1 MKPKVVS
8 YQLVPVGPNAT
19 DDPLPAL
26 NSITLDITTADGQH
40 LGFKLALPSSQ
51 TVTLPLKGEGLVA
64 TELKNI
70 VSIESPT
77 NPSDQVS
84 NNKYVFF
91 THRPPGILVDFTA
104 SRDIEGKLHISLDDM
119 VEVYRGIYVNKLYI
133 NNFDGRILKL
143 KTFGE
148 AKAHTVPVSR
158 ANKRKIG
165 ELARSQH

>member
-8 YQLVPVGPNAT
+8 YQLVPVGHNAT

-26 NSITLDITTADGQH
+26 NSVTLDFTTADGQH
-40 LGFKLALPSSQ
+40 LGFQLTLPSPK
-51 TVTLPLKGEGLVA
+51 TITLPLKGEGLVA

-77 NPSDQVS
+77 ETSDQVS

-91 THRPPGILVDFTA
+91 TNRKPGILVDFTA
-104 SRDIEGKLHISLDDM
+104 SRDIENKLHISLDDM

-133 NNFDGRILKL
+133 NDFDGKILKL

-148 AKAHTVPVSR
+148 SKAHTVPVSR
-158 ANKRKIG
+158 AHKRKIR
-165 ELARSQH
+165 ELCNAPH

>member
-8 YQLVPVGPNAT
+8 YQLVPVGHNAT

-26 NSITLDITTADGQH
+26 NSVTLDFTTADGQH
-40 LGFKLALPSSQ
+40 LGFQLTLPSPQ
-51 TVTLPLKGEGLVA
+51 TITLPLKGEGLVA

-77 NPSDQVS
+77 ETSDQVS

-133 NNFDGRILKL
+133 NDFDGRILKL

-158 ANKRKIG
+158 SHKRAIR
-165 ELARSQH
+165 ELCNAPH

>member
-8 YQLVPVGPNAT
+8 YQLVPVGHNAT

-26 NSITLDITTADGQH
+26 NSITLEITAADGQH
-40 LGFKLALPSSQ
+40 LEFQLTLPSYK
-51 TVTLPLKGEGLVA
+51 TITLPLKGEGLVT
-64 TELKNI
+64 TELENI

-77 NPSDQVS
+77 EPSDQVS
-84 NNKYVFF
+84 NNKHVFF

-104 SRDIEGKLHISLDDM
+104 SRDIENKLHISLNDM
-119 VEVYRGIYVNKLYI
+119 VEVYRGIYVNRMYI
-133 NNFDGRILKL
+133 NDFDGKILKL

-148 AKAHTVPVSR
+148 AQAHIVPVSR

-165 ELARSQH
+165 ELARVAH